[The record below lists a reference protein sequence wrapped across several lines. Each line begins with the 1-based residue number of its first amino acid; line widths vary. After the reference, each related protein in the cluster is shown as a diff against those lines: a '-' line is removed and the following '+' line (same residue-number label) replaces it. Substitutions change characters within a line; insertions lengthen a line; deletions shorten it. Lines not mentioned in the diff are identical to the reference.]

1 MIAIRINGE
10 GEIPIEPFM
19 SIISEIDLMGDYVPF
34 CYDCK
39 EIKKISRNERMGH
52 SKIYIPLLKDRE
64 TFFYAAGYDRIKTH
78 KSLFFFSKTI
88 N

>member
-1 MIAIRINGE
+1 M
-10 GEIPIEPFM
+10 
-19 SIISEIDLMGDYVPF
+19 
-34 CYDCK
+34 
-39 EIKKISRNERMGH
+39 
-52 SKIYIPLLKDRE
+52 KDRE